1 MKNMWGEV
9 FFMKRNVD
17 MNQISDGKL
26 YGINDMVKAGCD
38 GCNGCSACCSGMGK
52 SVVLDPLDV
61 YRMTENLGKTFE
73 ELLAGNVELN
83 VVDGI
88 ILPNLKMSGSE
99 ERCSFLDN
107 NGRCRIHGFRP
118 GICRLFPLGR
128 YYENGSYKYFL
139 QVNECSNKSRAKIK
153 VAKWLDTPNIK
164 DYEKYIND
172 WHYFTLDV
180 QKRLV
185 ELKDSAAIK
194 DINMYILNTFYV
206 MPFTDEKFYEQFYN
220 RLANAKAK
228 AGLA

>member
-1 MKNMWGEV
+1 
-9 FFMKRNVD
+9 MKREATLEE
-17 MNQISDGKL
+17 ISDGKL
-26 YGINDMVKAGCD
+26 YGINDMVKADCLD
-38 GCNGCSACCSGMGK
+38 CKGCSDCCRGMGDTIT
-52 SVVLDPLDV
+52 LDPYDVHRLKLGLD
-61 YRMTENLGKTFE
+61 TGFN
-73 ELLAGNVELN
+73 ELLSRCISLGVYEGL
-83 VVDGI
+83 I
-88 ILPNLKMSGSE
+88 TPSLTMSGNDNRCTFLNSE
-99 ERCSFLDN
+99 
-107 NGRCRIHGFRP
+107 GRCDIHPFRP

-153 VAKWLDTPNIK
+153 VAKWLDTSNIK

-185 ELKDSAAIK
+185 ELKDSATIK